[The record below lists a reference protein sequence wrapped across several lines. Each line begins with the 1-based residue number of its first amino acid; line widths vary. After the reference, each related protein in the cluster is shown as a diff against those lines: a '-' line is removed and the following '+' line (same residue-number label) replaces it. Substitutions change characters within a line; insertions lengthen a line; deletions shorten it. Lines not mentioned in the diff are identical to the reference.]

1 MLKVG
6 LTGGIG
12 SGKSIVCKIF
22 SILGIP
28 IYQADIEAK
37 RLYDADDELRNGVKS
52 LFGEHLYANGALDRQ
67 KLANIIFSNRDNLK
81 KINELVH
88 PAVVRDFLG
97 YVSRLPEETPYVI
110 HEAAILYEAKIEDM
124 FDIII
129 NVWAPEKLKIERIL
143 AREKTSEKDVKQ
155 RIASQL
161 PDKLKIELSD
171 YNIVND
177 NKTPILPQILQ
188 IHNEILNK
196 MMNPAIEKE
205 SAI

>member
-12 SGKSIVCKIF
+12 SGKSTVSKVF

-28 IYQADIEAK
+28 VYPADTAAK
-37 RLYDADDELRNGVKS
+37 RLYDTDDTLRNGLKS
-52 LFGEHLYANGALDRQ
+52 LFGEDLYASGTLDRK
-67 KLANIIFSNRDNLK
+67 KLASIIFANKDDLK

-88 PAVVRDFLG
+88 PAVCRDFLE
-97 YVSRLPEETPYVI
+97 YVSRLPDTTPYVI
-110 HEAAILYEAKIEDM
+110 HEAAILYEAGIENL

-129 NVWAPEKLKIERIL
+129 NVWAPEQLKIERVL
-143 AREKTSEKDVKQ
+143 ARDNTNKTDVNQ

-161 PDKLKIELSD
+161 PDELKIERSN

-177 NKTPILPQILQ
+177 NKTPILPQILL
-188 IHNEILNK
+188 IHNELTNFRTHQ
-196 MMNPAIEKE
+196 
-205 SAI
+205 